1 MHYTDVVAYNTVC
14 KRRDLLPLLLLLAS
28 TMEYHNNRQKRNK
41 QFHLARNPRSA
52 QFKNG
57 FWPPIGRRHC
67 SNGLS
72 FLVSFVGVHISV
84 VCTTALTTASN
95 HNERLSQNN
104 GWERRRTDAF
114 VTRKNVSK
122 QLSNDNGKH
131 LDGRSLL
138 CIHAYTR
145 TMIVWLSCASKLA
158 QTAIDLLGTGERAE
172 PETLS
177 ADWIT
182 GADTDKYL
190 PGPSAVVIPH
200 LHRLYCVRFCVG
212 NNLREI
218 FSPKEIRHLWR
229 RVNNEA
235 TDTVYC
241 CLYPSRN
248 NLNF

>member
-1 MHYTDVVAYNTVC
+1 MDSPFWSLLSAFIFLLFARPHWQRRPIITSDYHKITD
-14 KRRDLLPLLLLLAS
+14 
-28 TMEYHNNRQKRNK
+28 
-41 QFHLARNPRSA
+41 
-52 QFKNG
+52 
-57 FWPPIGRRHC
+57 
-67 SNGLS
+67 
-72 FLVSFVGVHISV
+72 
-84 VCTTALTTASN
+84 
-95 HNERLSQNN
+95 ERA
-104 GWERRRTDAF
+104 GGRTDAF

-122 QLSNDNGKH
+122 QLSYDNGKH

-172 PETLS
+172 P

-200 LHRLYCVRFCVG
+200 PHRLYCVHFCVG
-212 NNLREI
+212 NLRKI